1 MKKLISGLS
10 ILMACLFCLTGCT
23 AVNMR
28 YNTTIEFKFNGKAD
42 FFTMAAI
49 EDTESSSEDSES
61 SAFDI
66 EEQINENE
74 TVKKLIEEGWKYE
87 PYNQDGFYGVTVVR
101 KDIVI
106 SEMGDLLRE
115 AQPDLFDESHTWTLE
130 KKGFQYVL
138 DTNIFSFVQDSSNS
152 LAVNMIDNDKG
163 YMTLVIKLPSK
174 AINSNATSVSDDGRT
189 LEWNLLSMNSPNVHV
204 EFRLINITQ
213 IVGGVIAVLLLII
226 TAFVVFSTREK
237 KRSL

>member
-28 YNTTIEFKFNGKAD
+28 YNTTIEFKLNGKAD

-115 AQPDLFDESHTWTLE
+115 AQP
-130 KKGFQYVL
+130 
-138 DTNIFSFVQDSSNS
+138 
-152 LAVNMIDNDKG
+152 
-163 YMTLVIKLPSK
+163 
-174 AINSNATSVSDDGRT
+174 RT